1 MLQHLTN
8 EQLREI
14 KKKLEEFYSL
24 GDIDD
29 FHATLK
35 KYTGIEARPYT
46 AYLYYDANGD
56 FIGDSN
62 TSLEELLGAAY
73 LEVNDG

>member
-1 MLQHLTN
+1 MSSYPTN

-14 KKKLEEFYSL
+14 LESYSL

-29 FHATLK
+29 FHAALK

-46 AYLYYDANGD
+46 AYLYYDVNGD
-56 FIGDSN
+56 FIGDSD

-73 LEVNDG
+73 LEVNND